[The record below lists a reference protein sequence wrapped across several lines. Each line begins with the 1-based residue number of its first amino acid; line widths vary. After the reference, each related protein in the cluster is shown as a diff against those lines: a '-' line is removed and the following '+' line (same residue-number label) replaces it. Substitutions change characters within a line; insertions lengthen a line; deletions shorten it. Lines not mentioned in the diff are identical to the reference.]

1 MFGCTV
7 AACFVR
13 VHEFGRAFGVIL
25 RKIHGLAP
33 IGWLHCFQLRLG
45 WSFRGRDF
53 SGHDQTR
60 KGAMEMWRKSQRFPK
75 IQRKNLFDE
84 KERNQLIDRR
94 FAYKRDG
101 ALSDGRAGGR
111 GGARLKVTTGY
122 RR

>member
-1 MFGCTV
+1 MAQKPTLPENP
-7 AACFVR
+7 AKKLIR
-13 VHEFGRAFGVIL
+13 
-25 RKIHGLAP
+25 P
-33 IGWLHCFQLRLG
+33 
-45 WSFRGRDF
+45 
-53 SGHDQTR
+53 
-60 KGAMEMWRKSQRFPK
+60 
-75 IQRKNLFDE
+75 